1 VSYEIPP
8 EPKVFKGTVREL
20 QEKLCESIE
29 SWTPE
34 EKLALRRDTMRQLR
48 GGKTAEGEW
57 IS

>member
-8 EPKVFKGTVREL
+8 VSKVFKGTIREHL
-20 QEKLCESIE
+20 EKLCESIE

-34 EKLALRRDTMRQLR
+34 QKLAFRRDTMRQVR
-48 GGKTAEGEW
+48 GGKTETGEW